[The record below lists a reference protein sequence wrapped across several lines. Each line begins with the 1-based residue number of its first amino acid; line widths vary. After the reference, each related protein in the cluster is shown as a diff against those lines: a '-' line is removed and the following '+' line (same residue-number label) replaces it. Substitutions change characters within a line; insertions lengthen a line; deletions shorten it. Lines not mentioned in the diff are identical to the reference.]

1 MALSKAPV
9 NQMLVQEDE
18 VCRRSRTIDLF
29 RPQVMGVLNLT
40 KDSFS
45 DGGQFYTFDK
55 AIAHAEK
62 MIGEGADIIDVGAE
76 STCLYSVAGPV
87 EIKQEIDRVIPV
99 VQHLM
104 QNFSVPVSVDTSHAE
119 VMKASIEAG
128 ASMINDVRGFQ
139 MPGAI
144 EAVKDSDVT
153 LCICAMHRVGIE
165 HYQDVVAQTL
175 AYLQE
180 RVDALVAAGI
190 SKDRI
195 CIDPGFGFPKT
206 EAENLT
212 LMQYLESF
220 TKTGFPVLAGM
231 SRKLFIG
238 KILDKDVDQR
248 LYGSVACAVI
258 ALAKGATIIRVHD
271 VGPTVDAMKLAC
283 AVMNQG

>member
-1 MALSKAPV
+1 
-9 NQMLVQEDE
+9 MLVQDNAVYEAK
-18 VCRRSRTIDLF
+18 RTIDLF

-40 KDSFS
+40 EDSFS
-45 DGGQFYTFDK
+45 DGGQFNSYDK

-62 MIGEGADIIDVGAE
+62 MINEGADIIDVGAE

-99 VQHLM
+99 VRYLL
-104 QNFSVPVSVDTSHAE
+104 QNFQVPVSVDTSHAD
-119 VMKASIEAG
+119 VMRASIEAG

-139 MPGAI
+139 LPGAI
-144 EAVKDSDVT
+144 EAVKHSDVS
-153 LCICAMHRVGIE
+153 LCVCAMHEVGIE
-165 HYQDVVAQTL
+165 KYQDVVAQTMT
-175 AYLQE
+175 YLQQ
-180 RVDALVAAGI
+180 RVDVLVAAGI

-206 EAENLT
+206 EAENLQ
-212 LMQYLESF
+212 LMQHLEVF

-238 KILDKDVDQR
+238 KILGKEVDQR
-248 LYGSVACAVI
+248 LYGSLACAVL

-271 VGPTVDAMKLAC
+271 VGPTVDALKLAC
-283 AVMNQG
+283 AVINQR